1 MTTGL
6 KLIDRYQADVLNF
19 HMFSREIRTCFV
31 TGGTGFIG
39 SHLVDFL
46 LERGVEVRCLVRRP
60 SNPGW
65 LDGKS
70 IQMIQGDL
78 DNTDALREG
87 VSGADAVF
95 HLAGTLA
102 AGNREEYFRTNAEGC
117 RNIGRTALDCSEPP
131 DVFVYVS
138 SQAVSGPSGTGDPLT
153 ESALPVPI
161 TDYGRSKLEGEN
173 ILHNM
178 KALPLVVV
186 RPPTV
191 IGPRD
196 REAFIF
202 FRLAS
207 MGIFPILNRRSMVS
221 MIFVDDLVKG
231 VWQAAESG
239 RVGEKYFLANPIPLG
254 MTQLPGILGKAL
266 GRKVKGVFIPRPV
279 LAAAAAGSE
288 MWGKVSGRMTVFNR
302 DKVNELTASGWV
314 CSTRKAKA
322 ELGFMAK
329 IPLETAFVIAADWY
343 RENRWLK

>member
-1 MTTGL
+1 M
-6 KLIDRYQADVLNF
+6 V
-19 HMFSREIRTCFV
+19 SREIRTCFV

-46 LERGVEVRCLVRRP
+46 LARGVEVRCLVRRP
-60 SNPGW
+60 SNLGW

-70 IQMIQGDL
+70 IQVVQGDL
-78 DNTDALREG
+78 DNIDALKEG

-95 HLAGTLA
+95 HLAGALA
-102 AGNREEYFRTNAEGC
+102 AGNRKEYFRTNAEGC
-117 RNIGRTALDCSEPP
+117 RNIGRIARDCSEPP

-138 SQAVSGPSGTGDPLT
+138 SQAVSGPSGTGEPVK
-153 ESALPVPI
+153 ESALSVPI
-161 TDYGRSKLEGEN
+161 TDYGRSKLKGEN
-173 ILHNM
+173 ILQDM
-178 KALPLVVV
+178 GALPLVVV

-207 MGIFPILNRRSMVS
+207 MGIFPILNRRSRIS

-231 VWQAAESG
+231 IWQTAESG
-239 RVGEKYFLANPIPLG
+239 RIGERYFIANPIPLA
-254 MTQLPGILGKAL
+254 MAQLPGILGKAL
-266 GRKVKGVFIPRPV
+266 GRKVKGIFIPRAV
-279 LAAAAAGSE
+279 LTAAAAGSE
-288 MWGKVSGRMTVFNR
+288 LWGKVSGRMTVFNR

-322 ELGFMAK
+322 ELAFTAQT
-329 IPLETAFVIAADWY
+329 PLETAFVATANWY
-343 RENRWLK
+343 RETDWLK